1 VACGSYSFETRAKR
15 GLNKAA
21 LQKLFGLAAD
31 QDAPLFGVVS
41 RLAWQKGIDL
51 ILANLDLIEQI
62 GGQLAVLGSGEASLE
77 ELSVPPRKRGRVAC
91 LP

>member
-1 VACGSYSFETRAKR
+1 
-15 GLNKAA
+15 

-62 GGQLAVLGSGEASLE
+62 GGSSPFSAPAKHRSKR
-77 ELSVPPRKRGRVAC
+77 LSVPPRKRGRVAC